1 MTALPRSARLA
12 LWAAPVLAGR
22 TPIDALLRAVQGDD
36 EPHTVDADDA
46 EGLDVWPRPTALPEL
61 VEALRERGVRGL
73 RLVLPVPGDPGGLPG
88 PAPVNEAALEAG
100 ECVVTVGG
108 PPLAL
113 VPDVVE
119 FGSAYELGH
128 QVSWQV
134 LGCSPALVPPATA
147 ASDAERELRQAL
159 VTATDVLTDLD
170 VGRWRPEAAERV
182 AALRRSAP
190 TGALPPTCSP
200 RALRVIDLAWRVRSI
215 VELAREDD
223 GAAVSGW
230 EASRRADELRGLDAV
245 SRRALVAAVN
255 DGEAVSG

>member
-22 TPIDALLRAVQGDD
+22 APLDALLAAVQGDD
-36 EPHTVDADDA
+36 EPHAVDAQEAD
-46 EGLDVWPRPTALPEL
+46 GLDVWPGPTSLREL
-61 VEALRERGVRGL
+61 VAALRERGVHGL
-73 RLVLPVPGDPGGLPG
+73 RLVLPVPGDPAGLPG
-88 PAPVNEAALEAG
+88 PAAVNEAALDAG

-128 QVSWQV
+128 QVTWHV
-134 LGCSPALVPPATA
+134 LACSPALAPPVTSAG
-147 ASDAERELRQAL
+147 DAERELRQAL
-159 VTATDVLTDLD
+159 LIATDVLTALD
-170 VGRWRPEAAERV
+170 VGRWRPDAAEQV
-182 AALRRSAP
+182 AALRRPAP
-190 TGALPPTCSP
+190 TGALPSTCSS
-200 RALRVIDLAWRVRSI
+200 RAVRVIDLAWRVRSI

-255 DGEAVSG
+255 DGEPVSA

>member
-22 TPIDALLRAVQGDD
+22 APLDDLLRAVRADD
-36 EPHTVDADDA
+36 EPHDVDTTRSDA
-46 EGLDVWPRPTALPEL
+46 LGALTGGLGDLLP
-61 VEALRERGVRGL
+61 ALRELGVRGL
-73 RLVLPVPGDPGGLPG
+73 RLALPVPGDPAGLPG
-88 PAPVNEAALEAG
+88 PAEVNALALDAG

-119 FGSAYELGH
+119 FGSVYELGH
-128 QVSWQV
+128 QVTWHA
-134 LGCSPALVPPATA
+134 LACSPVTSAPPTST
-147 ASDAERELRQAL
+147 SDAERELRQAL
-159 VTATDVLTDLD
+159 LTATDVLTDLD
-170 VGRWRPEAAERV
+170 VGRWRPDAADRV
-182 AALRRSAP
+182 AALRRPVPAGP
-190 TGALPPTCSP
+190 LPATCSA
-200 RALRVIDLAWRVRSI
+200 RSVRVIDLAWRVRSI

-230 EASRRADELRGLDAV
+230 EAGRRDEELRGLDAV

-255 DGEAVSG
+255 DAVPVSA

>member
-1 MTALPRSARLA
+1 MTALPRSASLA

-22 TPIDALLRAVQGDD
+22 ASLDALLRAVQGDD
-36 EPHTVDADDA
+36 EPHEVEVAEAD
-46 EGLDVWPRPTALPEL
+46 GLDAWPEPTDLGEL
-61 VEALRERGVRGL
+61 LEALRRRGVHGL
-73 RLVLPVPGDPGGLPG
+73 RLALPVPGDPAGLPG

-119 FGSAYELGH
+119 FGSPYELGH
-128 QVSWQV
+128 QVTWHV
-134 LGCSPALVPPATA
+134 LACSPSAAPPATT

-159 VTATDVLTDLD
+159 LTATDVLTELD
-170 VGRWRPEAAERV
+170 VGRWRPDAAEQV
-182 AALRRSAP
+182 AALRRPAP
-190 TGALPPTCSP
+190 TGPLPPTCSP
-200 RALRVIDLAWRVRSI
+200 RSVRVIDLAWRVRTI

-230 EASRRADELRGLDAV
+230 EAARRSDELRGLDTV

-255 DGEAVSG
+255 DGEPVSA